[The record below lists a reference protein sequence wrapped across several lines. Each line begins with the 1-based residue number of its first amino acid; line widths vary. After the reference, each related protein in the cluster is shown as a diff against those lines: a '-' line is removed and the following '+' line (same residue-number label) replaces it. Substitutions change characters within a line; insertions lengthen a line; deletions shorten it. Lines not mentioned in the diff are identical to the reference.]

1 MGVEPFLLSSALK
14 MIISQRLGKKLCQN
28 CKTPETISDIM
39 RKKIKSYL
47 LDIMEEADID
57 AIQFYTGAGCERCHG
72 TGYKGRLGIH
82 EVLIVEEY
90 LEPLIMA

>member
-14 MIISQRLGKKLCQN
+14 MIISQRLGKKLCQF

-39 RKKIKSYL
+39 RKKIKSFL

-57 AIQFYTGAGCERCHG
+57 AIQFYTGAGCEKCHG
-72 TGYKGRLGIH
+72 T
-82 EVLIVEEY
+82 
-90 LEPLIMA
+90 